1 MSQFGIF
8 TKNLLTMSAHLLAF
22 QQLEMCEMRLSMDKC
37 PHVYIFSLILNIANI
52 IGEANLVLIDQIS
65 DEKICIG
72 QC

>member
-22 QQLEMCEMRLSMDKC
+22 QLAKCEMCLSMDKC